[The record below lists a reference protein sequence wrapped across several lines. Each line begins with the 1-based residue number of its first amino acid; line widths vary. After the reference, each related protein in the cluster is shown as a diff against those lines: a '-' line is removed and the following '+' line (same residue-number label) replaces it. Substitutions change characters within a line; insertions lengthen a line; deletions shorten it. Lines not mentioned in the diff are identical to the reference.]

1 MSGVKLAVKKNLYVF
16 ILLIL
21 VLTSRSTQWGSL
33 LRWGKAVVGLR
44 QSIRA
49 KKHFRYASFFGCLRV
64 IVVDLG
70 ALEDKF
76 VANSVPKTA
85 EKTQLLWKWMP
96 VQTVLLLPFFLDDPV
111 CSSSWW
117 PSYYPIFLEMHVK
130 QDSCGYFHISSFNGR
145 VALSSPEIC
154 HNMENMGENEA
165 FCVKWGPN
173 EDSSRL
179 VLMRNKSSIEDLFA
193 TTG

>member
-1 MSGVKLAVKKNLYVF
+1 MCFQALGGCLRPTPDSKSLSKDPKWVFGMCGIKLAVKKNIYVF

-85 EKTQLLWKWMP
+85 EKTQLLWQWMP
-96 VQTVLLLPFFLDDPV
+96 VQTALLLPFFLDDPV
-111 CSSSWW
+111 LLADFGNFCQ
-117 PSYYPIFLEMHVK
+117 LL
-130 QDSCGYFHISSFNGR
+130 IS
-145 VALSSPEIC
+145 
-154 HNMENMGENEA
+154 
-165 FCVKWGPN
+165 FCNFAKF
-173 EDSSRL
+173 
-179 VLMRNKSSIEDLFA
+179 KHLFA
-193 TTG
+193 TLINFWPFWQLLATVMNFLSH